1 MILDLEGPDG
11 LLQLTFCS
19 EEGGRAALHTEA
31 LLLPVFPLL
40 AKLQLLSS
48 GLFPVLKSGGGGGPP
63 SSWAALKSR
72 SLVASF
78 LRLRSAPFRRAG
90 LEGRK
95 LG

>member
-48 GLFPVLKSGGGGGPP
+48 GLFPVLK
-63 SSWAALKSR
+63 ALKR
-72 SLVASF
+72 WWGPALLVGSTIENTYLECF
-78 LRLRSAPFRRAG
+78 LLMFYPHYQGS
-90 LEGRK
+90 EK
-95 LG
+95 L

>member
-48 GLFPVLKSGGGGGPP
+48 GLFPVLK
-63 SSWAALKSR
+63 ALKRWWGPALLVGSTQVQEPGSILPPPTLCPISESR
-72 SLVASF
+72 V
-78 LRLRSAPFRRAG
+78 
-90 LEGRK
+90 GRP
-95 LG
+95 